1 MKKLA
6 WGKVIALLCVLCR
19 CYPATTQELPPD
31 TVLLNGKI
39 FTGVASQP
47 YVEALAIRGER
58 IVATSN
64 TKTIQAM
71 AGPKTNAIDLH
82 GATVIPGINDAH
94 HHFDIVPATVNVD
107 LPTMDPTWAQ
117 VKAAIA
123 DAIAKNPA
131 NSLISVTIGFKVF
144 GDPSIDRDAL
154 DQIAPH
160 NPVALG
166 TFTGHALIL
175 NTRALRFYGIA
186 ENQPDPMGGRYDRDV
201 KGRLTGALREY
212 AVLNLER
219 AAADRVPEREAIVQ
233 LRRQLEEEMKYG
245 VTSIQ
250 ELSYAMAP
258 ARAVSL
264 LEAVP
269 TQIRVRVV
277 RMPGTTPA
285 GRDIGEGKGVPAHP
299 SPWISVSGS
308 KWLADGVGIEG
319 TMTPRGAWTLPAE
332 PPFDSLFT
340 NLPLE
345 FPIGEYPAMLQESLK
360 DDQQL
365 LLHVSGNLAAETV
378 LDAIDASG
386 GKKVWNGRRLRFEH
400 GDGIFPNQF
409 ARVSQDG
416 IIVVQNPL
424 HLAPFVAPGT
434 VAFERA
440 QPLKSLLAA
449 GIPLAL
455 GSDGPTNP
463 YLDIFFATN
472 PGNRP
477 SEAITREQAV
487 VAYTAT
493 SAYAEFQEKEKGTIE
508 PGKLADIAVLS
519 QDIFTVPP
527 SVLPKTIALLTM
539 VGGKVV
545 YKATDP
551 HQAVSFYKAN
561 ASADGD
567 YANRMILA
575 DE

>member
-1 MKKLA
+1 MKKLT
-6 WGKVIALLCVLCR
+6 WRNVIAVLGVVCA
-19 CYPATTQELPPD
+19 CSPALTQEIPPD

-39 FTGVASQP
+39 FTGVASRP

-58 IVATSN
+58 IVATGD

-71 AGPKTNAIDLH
+71 VGPKTNAIDLH
-82 GATVIPGINDAH
+82 GATAIPGINDAH
-94 HHFDIVPATVNVD
+94 HHFDIGPAAVNVD

-117 VKAAIA
+117 LQEAIPAAIA
-123 DAIAKNPA
+123 KSPA
-131 NSLISVTIGFKVF
+131 NSLISVAIGFKIF
-144 GDPSIDRDAL
+144 GDPSIARDAL

-160 NPVALG
+160 NPVSLE
-166 TFTGHALIL
+166 TFTGHGLIL
-175 NTRALRFYGIA
+175 NTAALRFYGVA
-186 ENQPDPMGGRYDRDV
+186 EDQPDPMGGRYERNA

-212 AVLNLER
+212 AILNLER
-219 AAADRVPEREAIVQ
+219 AAADRVPEGEAIVQ

-258 ARAVSL
+258 ARAISL
-264 LEAVP
+264 LESVP
-269 TQIRVRVV
+269 AQIRVRVV

-285 GRDIGEGKGVPAHP
+285 GRDIGEGRGVPAHP
-299 SPWISVSGS
+299 SPLITVSGS
-308 KWLADGVGIEG
+308 KWIADGVGVEG
-319 TMTPRGAWTLPAE
+319 TMTPRGTWTMPAK

-340 NLPLE
+340 DLPLE
-345 FPIGEYPAMLQESLK
+345 FPKGEYPAMLQESIK
-360 DDQQL
+360 DKQQL
-365 LLHVSGNLAAETV
+365 LLHVSGNLGAQTV

-386 GKKVWNGRRLRFEH
+386 GKSMWNGRRLRFEH

-409 ARVSQDG
+409 ARVRQDG
-416 IIVVQNPL
+416 IVVVQNPL
-424 HLAPFVAPGT
+424 HFAPFVAPGT

-440 QPLKSLLAA
+440 QPFKSLLAA

-487 VAYTAT
+487 IAYTAT
-493 SAYAEFQEKEKGTIE
+493 SAYSEFQEKEKGTIE

-519 QDIFTVPP
+519 QDIFTVPTP
-527 SVLPKTIALLTM
+527 ELPKTVSVLTM

-545 YKATDP
+545 YKAKDP
-551 HQAVSFYKAN
+551 NKTVSFQTPMEKRPSRN
-561 ASADGD
+561 
-567 YANRMILA
+567 
-575 DE
+575 